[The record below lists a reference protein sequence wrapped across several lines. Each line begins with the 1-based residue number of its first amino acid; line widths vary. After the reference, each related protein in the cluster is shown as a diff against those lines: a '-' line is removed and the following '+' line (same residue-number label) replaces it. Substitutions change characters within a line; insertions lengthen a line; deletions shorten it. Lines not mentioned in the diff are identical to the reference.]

1 MRKEFLTRLLVYVAN
16 FAFAIGVLI
25 VSCAWS
31 GIYPFGDRSFLT
43 EDLMFQYVDF
53 FTWFQNVLLGE
64 GSLFYS
70 TSQALGNNT
79 WGLYSYYLGSPL
91 NFLIVFFEQGA
102 ITEFVFFVT
111 ALKIGFVQVATV
123 FFIRKRFGLSYFL
136 CSVLALGFTWSSWT
150 ATQLRN
156 PEWLDVLIFLPLAA
170 WGVYELIRSKRWGL
184 LIASVALAVI
194 CCWYTAY
201 MLILFLFLY
210 FVFELWMFRNGVD
223 ARLVTRD
230 GLSHTSHG
238 ICEFGRREHDSGGRI
253 DLRKVRKIS
262 RIKRR

>member
-16 FAFAIGVLI
+16 FAFAIGILI

-70 TSQALGNNT
+70 MSQALGNNT

-123 FFIRKRFGLSYFL
+123 FSSASDSDSRISYAPSSPLDSPGRAGRQPSFAIRNGSTSSSSFLWPHGACTGLSGASGGA
-136 CSVLALGFTWSSWT
+136 CSS
-150 ATQLRN
+150 
-156 PEWLDVLIFLPLAA
+156 LPLPWRLFAV
-170 WGVYELIRSKRWGL
+170 GIRPT
-184 LIASVALAVI
+184 
-194 CCWYTAY
+194 C
-201 MLILFLFLY
+201 
-210 FVFELWMFRNGVD
+210 
-223 ARLVTRD
+223 
-230 GLSHTSHG
+230 
-238 ICEFGRREHDSGGRI
+238 
-253 DLRKVRKIS
+253 
-262 RIKRR
+262 

>member
-123 FFIRKRFGLSYFL
+123 FFIRKRVGLS
-136 CSVLALGFTWSSWT
+136 
-150 ATQLRN
+150 
-156 PEWLDVLIFLPLAA
+156 
-170 WGVYELIRSKRWGL
+170 
-184 LIASVALAVI
+184 
-194 CCWYTAY
+194 
-201 MLILFLFLY
+201 
-210 FVFELWMFRNGVD
+210 
-223 ARLVTRD
+223 
-230 GLSHTSHG
+230 
-238 ICEFGRREHDSGGRI
+238 
-253 DLRKVRKIS
+253 
-262 RIKRR
+262 

>member
-91 NFLIVFFEQGA
+91 NFLIVFFEQDA

-111 ALKIGFVQVATV
+111 AL
-123 FFIRKRFGLSYFL
+123 
-136 CSVLALGFTWSSWT
+136 
-150 ATQLRN
+150 
-156 PEWLDVLIFLPLAA
+156 
-170 WGVYELIRSKRWGL
+170 
-184 LIASVALAVI
+184 
-194 CCWYTAY
+194 
-201 MLILFLFLY
+201 
-210 FVFELWMFRNGVD
+210 
-223 ARLVTRD
+223 
-230 GLSHTSHG
+230 
-238 ICEFGRREHDSGGRI
+238 
-253 DLRKVRKIS
+253 
-262 RIKRR
+262 

>member
-91 NFLIVFFEQGA
+91 NFLIVFFDIIYTLSPETG
-102 ITEFVFFVT
+102 VVNR
-111 ALKIGFVQVATV
+111 KIR
-123 FFIRKRFGLSYFL
+123 IRG
-136 CSVLALGFTWSSWT
+136 T
-150 ATQLRN
+150 
-156 PEWLDVLIFLPLAA
+156 
-170 WGVYELIRSKRWGL
+170 
-184 LIASVALAVI
+184 ASVR
-194 CCWYTAY
+194 T
-201 MLILFLFLY
+201 
-210 FVFELWMFRNGVD
+210 
-223 ARLVTRD
+223 
-230 GLSHTSHG
+230 
-238 ICEFGRREHDSGGRI
+238 
-253 DLRKVRKIS
+253 
-262 RIKRR
+262 

>member
-16 FAFAIGVLI
+16 FAFAIGILI

-111 ALKIGFVQVATV
+111 ALKIFPM
-123 FFIRKRFGLSYFL
+123 
-136 CSVLALGFTWSSWT
+136 
-150 ATQLRN
+150 LRPRPWIYLVELDGN
-156 PEWLDVLIFLPLAA
+156 PASQSGMARRPHLP
-170 WGVYELIRSKRWGL
+170 S
-184 LIASVALAVI
+184 
-194 CCWYTAY
+194 
-201 MLILFLFLY
+201 
-210 FVFELWMFRNGVD
+210 
-223 ARLVTRD
+223 
-230 GLSHTSHG
+230 
-238 ICEFGRREHDSGGRI
+238 FGRMGRVRAYQEQAVGPAHRFRCLGGYLLLVYGLHVDSLPVPVLRI
-253 DLRKVRKIS
+253 
-262 RIKRR
+262 

>member
-70 TSQALGNNT
+70 TSQALGNNR

-136 CSVLALGFTWSSWT
+136 CSVLALGF
-150 ATQLRN
+150 RR
-156 PEWLDVLIFLPLAA
+156 PHLP
-170 WGVYELIRSKRWGL
+170 S
-184 LIASVALAVI
+184 
-194 CCWYTAY
+194 
-201 MLILFLFLY
+201 
-210 FVFELWMFRNGVD
+210 
-223 ARLVTRD
+223 
-230 GLSHTSHG
+230 
-238 ICEFGRREHDSGGRI
+238 FGRMGRVRAYQEQAVGPAHRFRCLGGYLLLVYGLHVDSLPVPVLRI
-253 DLRKVRKIS
+253 
-262 RIKRR
+262 